1 MPDSLRIFITCAI
14 LSPLVFLAVA
24 LGLNIW
30 RKRSDFLGKYLS
42 GFYCF
47 AAGVFLALTIILFP
61 VSAQSYAEDFN
72 FWGIRALF
80 LSIHTA
86 MRCFILDGELDM
98 MNAATVHLP
107 QAFRLWYTFYGA
119 VLYVLAPVMTVG
131 FILSFFRNFTTKMR
145 IAWQSRKPVFYFSEL
160 NHTALTLAADVRE
173 KNPDALIVFA
183 DVYPE
188 DGEDSYEMRKEAER
202 IRAFCVRDDV
212 EDLISR
218 KNDRQVEYF
227 LIGEEQGENM
237 SQAVTIAEASMGL
250 FNKKIFV
257 FSDSEEDEGI
267 IESVDWTPQI
277 SLARKE
283 AERTKL
289 SEVEFNKQIMKLRLV
304 NVQKQLAWSIVAQ
317 KELFECIRKDE
328 NGENV
333 LSALIIGFGR
343 YGTEFFKTLLW
354 FGQMAGCRLEINIVD
369 IADGSDP
376 EKPDAESLISWKMPG
391 VLLHNDERVPGEDFY
406 SVRTFSGINAGSG
419 AFRDMFLNAD
429 GTPKDD
435 ETGRR
440 LRRTT
445 WILTSMGDDNAN
457 IGQAL
462 AMRRIFDQLNDVN
475 TASGKPEGTELP
487 RIFAIVLDNE
497 KAEKLNSGKGLIN
510 YKEIPYHVR
519 AIGKLSERYGYDAVY
534 PKQTED
540 DAFRYHVEWDEAERE
555 KQLRSAGNDA
565 AKRAA
570 IEEQFDRQ
578 RRENYI
584 KYERF
589 SYFRDSSIAK
599 SLHKIAVHANPAIST
614 EQELELEQ
622 MRWNAYM
629 RTNGYLHGDRSD
641 SRAKLHKELRRFE
654 AKDEEQMKKNAGH

>member
-1 MPDSLRIFITCAI
+1 MPDSIRIFIVCAI

-30 RKRSDFLGKYLS
+30 RKRSGFLGKYLS

-61 VSAQSYAEDFN
+61 VSCQSYAEEFN

-80 LSIHTA
+80 LSVHTA

-98 MNAATVHLP
+98 MNAATAHLP
-107 QAFRLWYTFYGA
+107 GAFRLWYTFYGA

-131 FILSFFRNFTTKMR
+131 FILSFFRNFTAKMR
-145 IAWQSRKPVFYFSEL
+145 IAWQSRKPVYYFSEL
-160 NHTALTLAADVRE
+160 NRTAITLAEDVRK

-202 IRAFCVRDDV
+202 IHAFCVRDDI

-227 LIGEEQGENM
+227 LIDEDRSENM
-237 SQAVTIAEASMGL
+237 SQAVAIAEASMNL

-267 IESVDWTPQI
+267 LESVDWTPQI
-277 SLARKE
+277 ELARRE

-289 SEVEFNKQIMKLRLV
+289 GEVEFNKQILKLRQV
-304 NVQKQLAWSIVAQ
+304 NVRKQLAWSAAAG
-317 KELFECIRKDE
+317 KDLFECVREDE
-328 NGENV
+328 NGERV
-333 LSALIIGFGR
+333 LSALIIGFGK
-343 YGTEFFKTLLW
+343 YGMEFFRTLLW

-369 IADGSDP
+369 LCDGSDP
-376 EKPDAESLISWKMPG
+376 GKPDAESLISWTMPG

-406 SVRTFSGINAGSG
+406 SVRIYTGINAGSG
-419 AFRDMFLNAD
+419 EFRKMFLNAD

-445 WILTSMGDDNAN
+445 WILSCMGDDNVN
-457 IGQAL
+457 IGQAI
-462 AMRRIFDQLNDVN
+462 AMRRIFDQLYDVN
-475 TASGKPEGTELP
+475 TASGKPEGNELP
-487 RIFAIVLDNE
+487 RIFAIVMDDE
-497 KAEKLNSGKGLIN
+497 KAAKLNEEKGLIN
-510 YKEIPYHVR
+510 YKEIPYHIR
-519 AIGKLSERYGYDAVY
+519 AIGNLSERYSYDAIY

-555 KQLRSAGNDA
+555 KQLRDAGDDA
-565 AKRAA
+565 EKRAA
-570 IEEQFDRQ
+570 IEAAFDRQ

-599 SLHKIAVHANPAIST
+599 SLHKIAVHAAPGISE

-641 SRAKLHKELRRFE
+641 SRARLHRELRRFE
-654 AKDEEQMKKNAGH
+654 AMDEEQITKNAGH